1 LRDVWLVRDGEVLAA
16 AETARTRRERTRGL
30 LGRDGFTGALVFR
43 KCRQVHTAGMRFA
56 IDVAFCD
63 RHGVVLRVSTL
74 KPWRLSALV
83 WRSAFVIEAEAGA
96 FERWGLRVGDQVEVK
111 E

>member
-1 LRDVWLVRDGEVLAA
+1 MWIVRDGEVLAA
-16 AETARTRRERTRGL
+16 AEVVVTRRERTRGL

-43 KCRQVHTAGMRFA
+43 KCRQVHTIGMRFT

-63 RHGVVLRVSTL
+63 RDGVVRRISTL
-74 KPWRLSALV
+74 RPWRFSALV
-83 WRSAFVIEAEAGA
+83 WRSRFVIEAESGA
-96 FERWGLRVGDQVEVK
+96 FERWGLRVGDRVEVK

>member
-1 LRDVWLVRDGEVLAA
+1 VWIVRDAEVLAA
-16 AETARTRRERTRGL
+16 AEVARTRRERTRGL

-43 KCRQVHTAGMRFA
+43 KCRQVHTVGMRFA

-63 RHGVVLRVSTL
+63 ADGVVLRISTL
-74 KPWRLSALV
+74 RPWRLSPLV
-83 WRSAFVIEAEAGA
+83 WRSRFVIEAESGA
-96 FERWGLRVGDQVEVK
+96 FERWGLQVGDCIEVK